1 MVEEEEEVET
11 KIEAGV
17 LKNVGVLNLKD
28 IPEEGII
35 GLRAIKNTG
44 ILIVPKNLMGKLADI
59 KLENVGVFVPYVE
72 GMRIYAGKTL
82 MNADMLKSLEEP
94 INILQAGKLQI
105 SDDVT
110 PELIMQKIKEVRNY
124 GKITVPTEEI
134 HGALMAKVTEN
145 MGKITIEE

>member
-1 MVEEEEEVET
+1 MAEEEEGAET

-28 IPEEGII
+28 VPEEGII

-44 ILIVPKNLMGKLADI
+44 ILIVPKNLMGRLADI

-72 GMRIYAGKTL
+72 GMRIYAGETL

-94 INILQAGKLQI
+94 ISILQAGKLQI
-105 SDDVT
+105 SGDVT
-110 PELIMQKIKEVRNY
+110 PELIMQKVKEIRNY
-124 GKITVPTEEI
+124 GKITVPTKEI
-134 HGALMAKVTEN
+134 YGALMAKVTEN